1 MLKDGRLDRVE
12 MDMANQTRYSS
23 MPMASKLI
31 QTIEE
36 DSDDALENFHSE
48 QWGAGASKVIAE
60 HYHELQKN
68 RDKSMANTKN
78 QKLTTEDFKK
88 LIAVMQAC
96 RGMKKQAKQ
105 QGAYI
110 DIQRKELEVLVSA
123 QKDEV
128 DELTKMVKQ
137 I

>member
-1 MLKDGRLDRVE
+1 M
-12 MDMANQTRYSS
+12 
-23 MPMASKLI
+23 
-31 QTIEE
+31 
-36 DSDDALENFHSE
+36 H
-48 QWGAGASKVIAE
+48 
-60 HYHELQKN
+60 
-68 RDKSMANTKN
+68 DKEKM
-78 QKLTTEDFKK
+78 TTEDFKK

-96 RGMKKQAKQ
+96 RGMKKQSKQ

-128 DELTKMVKQ
+128 DELARMVKQ